1 MDIGTGRFA
10 VPTATTTGDGVGVQA
25 FTGGQARRVEVSLF
39 LVCGIVVGAVVMAG
53 L

>member
-25 FTGGQARRVEVSLF
+25 FMGGKERRVVVSMFLF
-39 LVCGIVVGAVVMAG
+39 CSFVVMMVG